1 MDTLRRPFWRTHLTT
16 IVVGLINVF
25 LIGLGMGVPVL
36 AILFGFGVG
45 WWFAGRP
52 VATPAVEDD
61 PVRIRARGLLTA
73 AAGLAAAS
81 LVVLL
86 VVWGTSIGIAF
97 DPDVEAAEW
106 GIPLILYTSQASK
119 IGWLLL
125 MLLVSPAL
133 QFMAVVTGG
142 VLRLSRR
149 PGRRTGVR

>member
-1 MDTLRRPFWRTHLTT
+1 MDTLRKPFWRTHLTT
-16 IVVGLINVF
+16 IVVGLLDVF

-36 AILFGFGVG
+36 AILFGLGVG
-45 WWFAGRP
+45 WWFVGRP
-52 VATPAVEDD
+52 PAAPAIEDD

-73 AAGLAAAS
+73 AGALAAAS

-86 VVWGTSIGIAF
+86 VVWGSSIGLAF

-125 MLLVSPAL
+125 MVVVSPAL

-142 VLRLSRR
+142 VLRLSRG
-149 PGRRTGVR
+149 PGRRARAR